1 MDQDSKNIASSQNEK
16 LTANLAEK
24 LKDASPRKGSFPI
37 PGRLKVLKDFF
48 QAAYNYFES
57 TSKTAAVVSSASDW
71 LLDNFY
77 ILEQALRVIE
87 EDLPTNYY
95 ARLPKT
101 MDGWARIQLLTIALG
116 DQAPRLDLDQIKRF
130 VQSFQSVTPLQVGE
144 LWALPLMLRI
154 ASLETLATGLAE
166 ITKMPWNTSQEPGLW
181 KEIKSALDQPEPDGE
196 MQVINSILNLR
207 LIATVEWKDFFE
219 ETSVLDRTLQRDPAG
234 IYGQS
239 DFETRNHYRSVVEEL
254 ARGFARRR

>member
-1 MDQDSKNIASSQNEK
+1 MDQDSKNIPSSQNEK

-24 LKDASPRKGSFPI
+24 LKDARPRKGSFPI

-87 EDLPTNYY
+87 EDLPTDYY

-101 MDGWARIQLLTIALG
+101 MDGW
-116 DQAPRLDLDQIKRF
+116 
-130 VQSFQSVTPLQVGE
+130 
-144 LWALPLMLRI
+144 
-154 ASLETLATGLAE
+154 
-166 ITKMPWNTSQEPGLW
+166 
-181 KEIKSALDQPEPDGE
+181 
-196 MQVINSILNLR
+196 
-207 LIATVEWKDFFE
+207 
-219 ETSVLDRTLQRDPAG
+219 
-234 IYGQS
+234 
-239 DFETRNHYRSVVEEL
+239 
-254 ARGFARRR
+254 